1 MPKDATCEGRCERS
15 DNITGTSMHRPYQ
28 LASSGPI
35 LDTASAVRELHRQM
49 AKEKALHDLMAEI
62 KVLPLLLV

>member
-1 MPKDATCEGRCERS
+1 
-15 DNITGTSMHRPYQ
+15 MHRPYQ

-35 LDTASAVRELHRQM
+35 LDTASAVRKLHRQM

-62 KVLPLLLV
+62 KVLPLLLLV